1 MKVLVTGDSFATLD
15 PKQSHWATIW
25 GEQNNF
31 KVEHKAFPGQSHV
44 NIVTTVLNTTNFSDY
59 GLVIYHVTDYLRA
72 QIDLTDA
79 GFNNILNNILGFY
92 SDVNFT
98 KAEKLNI
105 LDRSKVLTD
114 FVYDPVNISPN
125 NLDPEFIQD
134 KDCKDK
140 TLNLYNSINLYWL
153 MQANYNSMRLLQNTC
168 KINGVP
174 IILVIE
180 PDMSKFVD
188 TEFYSEDTLIFMTN
202 IELDQDSNTT
212 GWEEDSTNHL
222 SKSCHNQISGVFNNF
237 IINNNILKQ

>member
-31 KVEHKAFPGQSHV
+31 KVEHKGFPGESHV
-44 NIVTTVLNTTNFSDY
+44 NIVTDILNTINFSSY
-59 GLVIYHVTDYLRA
+59 GLVIYHVTDYLRT

-79 GFNNILNNILGFY
+79 GYNNILDNILGFY
-92 SDVNFT
+92 SDMNFT
-98 KAEKLNI
+98 KAEKQNI
-105 LDRSKVLTD
+105 LNRSKILSD

-134 KDCKDK
+134 KECKNK

-153 MQANYNSMRLLQNTC
+153 MQANYNSLKLLQNTC

-202 IELDQDSNTT
+202 IEVDQDGNTT
-212 GWEEDSTNHL
+212 GWQEDSTNHL
-222 SKSCHNQISGVFNNF
+222 SKEMHTALSKEFEKF
-237 IINNNILKQ
+237 IINNNLLKQ